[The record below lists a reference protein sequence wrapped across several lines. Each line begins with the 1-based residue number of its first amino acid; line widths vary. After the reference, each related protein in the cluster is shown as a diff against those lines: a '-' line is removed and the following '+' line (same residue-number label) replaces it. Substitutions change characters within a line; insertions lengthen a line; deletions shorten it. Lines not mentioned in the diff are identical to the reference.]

1 MDAVQ
6 NDKEVVTFLQTCGE
20 RNLQFLLQPKRID
33 KAMKELDTSKDGE
46 IGDEWCVFRVR
57 RYRDRSPVVAPRR
70 EVAIQRG
77 LKKRVEQ
84 LQEARARREQ
94 AAAAEDAAFSEAFLN
109 LARQIF
115 DMMDVDS
122 SGSLDRGE
130 IMKAVKSNKEVIA
143 FLVNCGNKYLQ
154 DLLVPAR
161 LEATLDEL
169 DADSR
174 WRDLG
179 DLGAFPRRHRPL
191 ATRSARSPTP

>member
-1 MDAVQ
+1 MGRS
-6 NDKEVVTFLQTCGE
+6 T
-20 RNLQFLLQPKRID
+20 R
-33 KAMKELDTSKDGE
+33 TSGAFSESEKY
-46 IGDEWCVFRVR
+46 VSR
-57 RYRDRSPVVAPRR
+57 RRRRCDRSPVFAPRR

-109 LARQIF
+109 MARQIF

-169 DADSR
+169 DADL
-174 WRDLG
+174 DG
-179 DLGAFPRRHRPL
+179 EI
-191 ATRSARSPTP
+191 SAPEWC

>member
-1 MDAVQ
+1 MARS
-6 NDKEVVTFLQTCGE
+6 T
-20 RNLQFLLQPKRID
+20 R
-33 KAMKELDTSKDGE
+33 TSGACSE
-46 IGDEWCVFRVR
+46 SETYVSR
-57 RYRDRSPVVAPRR
+57 RLFAPRR

-77 LKKRVEQ
+77 LKKRVAQ
-84 LQEARARREQ
+84 LQEARARREE

-169 DADSR
+169 DADLDGEISAPEWCGLR
-174 WRDLG
+174 VLTSFHAVDACHAG
-179 DLGAFPRRHRPL
+179 
-191 ATRSARSPTP
+191 SARSPTP